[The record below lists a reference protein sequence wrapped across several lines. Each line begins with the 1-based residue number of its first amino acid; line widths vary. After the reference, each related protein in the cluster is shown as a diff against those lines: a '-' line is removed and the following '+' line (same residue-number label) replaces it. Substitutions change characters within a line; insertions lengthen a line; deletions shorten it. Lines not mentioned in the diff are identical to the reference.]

1 MDYEKVVIANLLQG
15 TLATYPNELSRV
27 PNPQSFKLNSKLKY
41 LFGKT
46 FNDQVINLKRIV
58 ITCKMRTLKCSSSY
72 VFIKSDFLSA
82 MFSTSVKLLCKWM
95 WKYDGISQRIIQHY
109 LPPILYKFLKRM
121 FPLMKLIVAD
131 FFLKSWNCF
140 HWWSCKCK

>member
-1 MDYEKVVIANLLQG
+1 MNYEKVVIANLLQG

-41 LFGKT
+41 LFGNT

-58 ITCKMRTLKCSSSY
+58 ITCKMRTLKCSSPY

-82 MFSTSVKLLCKWM
+82 MFSTSVKLLCK
-95 WKYDGISQRIIQHY
+95 
-109 LPPILYKFLKRM
+109 
-121 FPLMKLIVAD
+121 
-131 FFLKSWNCF
+131 
-140 HWWSCKCK
+140 